1 MIQATWHW
9 LKVRGA
15 ATSAVPLLVALGVGG
30 LLGCSESRAAGAGGE
45 TKASVGACGDKDLP
59 DCPLQSWMKSTVR
72 TYLNAN
78 DMDRLAG
85 ALEQLA
91 AKEPPGYTGWRESS
105 LAAAKAARSGDVAAT
120 KAECKRCHDQLRNQ
134 FRKER
139 RNISL
144 F

>member
-1 MIQATWHW
+1 MS
-9 LKVRGA
+9 R
-15 ATSAVPLLVALGVGG
+15 LLVAVCLVVGA
-30 LLGCSESRAAGAGGE
+30 LGCQESQAAGGAGP

-85 ALEQLA
+85 ALDELA
-91 AKEPPGYTGWRESS
+91 AKEPPGYPGWRESA
-105 LAAAKAARSGDVAAT
+105 LTAAKAARSGNVPAA
-120 KAECKRCHDQLRNQ
+120 KAECKRCHDQHRNQ

-139 RNISL
+139 RNVPL

>member
-1 MIQATWHW
+1 MR
-9 LKVRGA
+9 VRGA
-15 ATSAVPLLVALGVGG
+15 AIDAVPLLIALGLMGG
-30 LLGCSESRAAGAGGE
+30 LIGCSESRAAAGGGGE
-45 TKASVGACGDKDLP
+45 AKASVGACGDKDLP

-72 TYLNAN
+72 TYLNAH

-91 AKEPPGYTGWRESS
+91 LKEPPGYAGWRESS
-105 LAAAKAARSGDVAAT
+105 LAAAKAARSGDVPAA
-120 KAECKRCHDQLRNQ
+120 KAECKRCHDQHRNK

-139 RNISL
+139 RNVAL